1 MFEGS
6 CVALVTPFKDGL
18 VDDKKLAELVEFQI
32 AGGTAAI
39 VPCGTT
45 GESATLSHKEHNE
58 VVEKVISFA
67 RKRVKVIAG
76 TGSNSTREA
85 IELTRH
91 AQAAGADG
99 ALLITPY
106 YNRPTQRGLV
116 EHFRAIA
123 RAVDLPLGRYNVPS
137 RTGVNMLP
145 PAIIELA
152 RSEKN
157 IVGVKEASGSVDQTT
172 EIIEALPETFTV
184 LSGDDS
190 LTLPL
195 MAVGARGV
203 ISVLANLIPK
213 DVAALCAAWKKG
225 DAAEARRLHLK
236 MYPLARAMFT
246 ETNPIPVKTAMGWLE
261 LCSAEMRLPLVAMEK
276 ANAEKVETAL
286 RAYGLIGPRR
296 KHAAC

>member
-6 CVALVTPFKDGL
+6 CVALVTPFKDGAI
-18 VDDKKLAELVEFQI
+18 DDRKLAELVEFQI

-58 VVEKVISFA
+58 VVEKVIAFA
-67 RKRVKVIAG
+67 RKRVRVIAG

-91 AQAAGADG
+91 AKAAGADG

-106 YNRPTQRGLV
+106 YNKPTQRGLV
-116 EHFRAIA
+116 DHFRAIA
-123 RAVDLPLGRYNVPS
+123 RAVDLPQILYNVPG

-145 PAIIELA
+145 STIIELA

-157 IVGVKEASGSVDQTT
+157 IVGVKEATGNIDQST
-172 EIIEALPETFTV
+172 EIAEALGDDFTI

-195 MAVGARGV
+195 LAVGARGV
-203 ISVLANLIPK
+203 ISVLANLVPK

-225 DAAEARRLHLK
+225 DVAEARRLHLK
-236 MYPLARAMFT
+236 MYPLARALFV

-261 LCSAEMRLPLVAMEK
+261 LCSAEMRLPLVPPEK
-276 ANAEKVETAL
+276 ANAEKLEAAL

-296 KHAAC
+296 QRAAC